1 MLSWRSGLSPVRIIL
16 IGVAINAV
24 FTGLISA
31 LGSITGSKQSGV
43 MAIVNANIS
52 MKTWDDVYNLLI
64 YVLIGLTAAVL
75 AAGKSNL
82 LAMEDKTVRNLGVN
96 VIALRLAVSCI
107 AVLLASISTAVAG
120 TISFVGLIAPHIARI
135 MVGSNHKVLIPF
147 SILLGGFTVLFA
159 DTVGRAIA
167 QPYEIPAAVV
177 MAVIGGP
184 FFIVLLRRSD
194 KP

>member
-1 MLSWRSGLSPVRIIL
+1 
-16 IGVAINAV
+16 
-24 FTGLISA
+24 
-31 LGSITGSKQSGV
+31 
-43 MAIVNANIS
+43 
-52 MKTWDDVYNLLI
+52 
-64 YVLIGLTAAVL
+64 
-75 AAGKSNL
+75 
-82 LAMEDKTVRNLGVN
+82 
-96 VIALRLAVSCI
+96 
-107 AVLLASISTAVAG
+107 
-120 TISFVGLIAPHIARI
+120 

>member
-107 AVLLASISTAVAG
+107 AVLLVSISTAVAG
-120 TISFVGLIAPHIARI
+120 TISFVGLIAP
-135 MVGSNHKVLIPF
+135 
-147 SILLGGFTVLFA
+147 T
-159 DTVGRAIA
+159 
-167 QPYEIPAAVV
+167 
-177 MAVIGGP
+177 
-184 FFIVLLRRSD
+184 
-194 KP
+194 

>member
-1 MLSWRSGLSPVRIIL
+1 
-16 IGVAINAV
+16 
-24 FTGLISA
+24 
-31 LGSITGSKQSGV
+31 

-75 AAGKSNL
+75 VAGKSNL
-82 LAMEDKTVRNLGVN
+82 LEMEDKTVRNLGVN

>member
-1 MLSWRSGLSPVRIIL
+1 
-16 IGVAINAV
+16 
-24 FTGLISA
+24 
-31 LGSITGSKQSGV
+31 

-120 TISFVGLIAPHIARI
+120 TISFVGLIAP
-135 MVGSNHKVLIPF
+135 
-147 SILLGGFTVLFA
+147 T
-159 DTVGRAIA
+159 
-167 QPYEIPAAVV
+167 
-177 MAVIGGP
+177 
-184 FFIVLLRRSD
+184 
-194 KP
+194 